1 MFLEARPYWPV
12 TWSIPEVQRKSSSF
26 LNAKIMNSTKLR
38 SKRFLDSHRNGD
50 FKMIASK
57 YAIVR
62 KGLLLSRASL
72 RRIAYHMIAG
82 LILG

>member
-26 LNAKIMNSTKLR
+26 LNAKINFLNS
-38 SKRFLDSHRNGD
+38 HCNGD
-50 FKMIASK
+50 FKMIASR
-57 YAIVR
+57 YATVR
-62 KGLLLSRASL
+62 ERVLSSRASL
-72 RRIAYHMIAG
+72 LRTAYHMIAS